1 MDEIIRAVS
10 KDGFAKISVVTAR
23 DAVQCANA
31 IHHCS
36 PTAIAALGRSLCAA
50 SMLGD
55 LLKEE
60 NGTVTLRINGGG
72 GLGTIVAVSDCDGN
86 VRGMVA
92 NPAFDLPT
100 RPDGKLDVGG
110 AVGKDGM
117 LTVSRDIGLREPYIG
132 STELVSGEIAEDLS
146 AYLVESE
153 QIAAACG
160 LGVLVDTD
168 HSVKAAG
175 GFLVQLMPGAP
186 EELIGKL
193 EDNIFMMDQ
202 LTTILDEDGVDAI
215 IAQVMRDLAPEI
227 VLRHPMAYRCACSRA
242 RVEQALRQCGADE
255 LRAMIAE
262 GEDTRVHC
270 QFCDTEYVFTPAD
283 LQTLLDAEN
292 PDTASLQCKTIR
304 RRTCVFYNLLARLD
318 SYFMPLIYQ
327 MSDIVK
333 TEGDDYSC
341 YGADS
346 KKIIASCASVAVSIK
361 SVLDTPLLTDDGLLT
376 DASEGTAT
384 NIEGFLKNLKIPY

>member
-10 KDGFAKISVVTAR
+10 KDGFVKISVVTAR
-23 DAVQCANA
+23 DAVQRANA

-60 NGTVTLRINGGG
+60 NGTLTLRISGGG
-72 GLGTIVAVSDCDGN
+72 GLGSIIAVSDSEGN
-86 VRGMVA
+86 VRGMVS

-117 LTVSRDIGLREPYIG
+117 LTVSRDIGLREPYVG

-153 QIAAACG
+153 QIPAACG

-186 EELIGKL
+186 EELITKL

-202 LTTILDEDGVDAI
+202 LTTILDEDGADAI
-215 IAQVMRDLAPEI
+215 LPQVMRDLEPET
-227 VLRHPMAYRCACSRA
+227 VLRHPMAYRCAWSR
-242 RVEQALRQCGADE
+242 R
-255 LRAMIAE
+255 
-262 GEDTRVHC
+262 
-270 QFCDTEYVFTPAD
+270 
-283 LQTLLDAEN
+283 
-292 PDTASLQCKTIR
+292 
-304 RRTCVFYNLLARLD
+304 
-318 SYFMPLIYQ
+318 
-327 MSDIVK
+327 
-333 TEGDDYSC
+333 
-341 YGADS
+341 
-346 KKIIASCASVAVSIK
+346 CASAACRSCR
-361 SVLDTPLLTDDGLLT
+361 T
-376 DASEGTAT
+376 
-384 NIEGFLKNLKIPY
+384 